1 LKEKTVVDTIKG
13 VFMGFQ
19 SKKEEG
25 DYIKDGLLYCGK
37 CNTPKE
43 SRKMFL
49 GSERLFACLCSCQAE
64 KLRIKEEE
72 DEKQRLIER
81 IIFNKENAFN
91 DVSLLKNTLDQ
102 DDNSLPIISN
112 AIRKYVDNFTT
123 FLDAGRGLLFY
134 GLVDGGKTFYATC
147 ILNALLDKGYS
158 CKATSFPDLASK
170 SFADFDKTDF
180 YNSFNAYDLLLIDD
194 MGTERRTDYMQEIIY
209 GVIDTRYT
217 AKLPMIITTNLSLSD
232 IKEPA
237 DIANKR
243 IFSRILERCHPIE
256 IQQTE
261 HRLKNGRSEFV
272 KTKDILGV

>member
-1 LKEKTVVDTIKG
+1 MKAKSAIEE
-13 VFMGFQ
+13 VFMKLQ
-19 SKKEEG
+19 ATREEG

-37 CNTPKE
+37 CNTPKQLK
-43 SRKMFL
+43 RIFL
-49 GSERLFACLCSCQAE
+49 GTEKIFGCMCDCQAE
-64 KLRIKEEE
+64 QVCNEEKESKRKL
-72 DEKQRLIER
+72 LIER
-81 IIFNKENAFN
+81 IRLNKQNAYN

-112 AIRKYVDNFTT
+112 AIRKYVENFKT
-123 FLDAGRGLLFY
+123 FLDEGRGLLFY

-147 ILNALLDKGYS
+147 ILNALLDKGYP

-194 MGTERRTDYMQEIIY
+194 MGAERRTDYMQEIIY

-232 IKEPA
+232 IKEPS

-261 HRLKNGRSEFV
+261 HRLKNGRSEFI

>member
-1 LKEKTVVDTIKG
+1 MKLQAT
-13 VFMGFQ
+13 M
-19 SKKEEG
+19 EEG
-25 DYIKDGLLYCGK
+25 DYIKDGILYCGK
-37 CNTPKE
+37 CNTPKQL
-43 SRKMFL
+43 KKIFL
-49 GSERLFACLCSCQAE
+49 GTEKIFGCMCDCQAE
-64 KLRIKEEE
+64 QVCNEENE
-72 DEKQRLIER
+72 TKKKRLIER
-81 IIFNKENAFN
+81 IRLNKLNAYN
-91 DVSLLKNTLDQ
+91 DDSLLQNTFDQ

-112 AIRKYVDNFTT
+112 AIRKYVENFKT
-123 FLDAGRGLLFY
+123 FLDDGRGLLFY

-180 YNSFNAYDLLLIDD
+180 YTSFNSYDLLLIDD

-232 IKEPA
+232 IKEPS

-261 HRLKNGRSEFV
+261 HRLKNGRSEFI

>member
-1 LKEKTVVDTIKG
+1 MIQQ
-13 VFMGFQ
+13 VFENFQ
-19 SKKEEG
+19 STESEG

-49 GSERLFACLCSCQAE
+49 GSERLFACLCACQAE

-81 IIFNKENAFN
+81 IIFNKGNAFN
-91 DVSLLKNTLDQ
+91 DVSLLKNTFDQ
-102 DDNSLPIISN
+102 DDNSLPVITN
-112 AIRKYVDNFTT
+112 ACKRYVDNFAS
-123 FLDAGRGLLFY
+123 FFKEGRGLLFH
-134 GLVDGGKTFYATC
+134 GLVDGGKTFFADC
-147 ILNALLDKGYS
+147 ILNALLDQGYP

-180 YNSFNAYDLLLIDD
+180 YTSFNSYDLLLIDD

-217 AKLPMIITTNLSLSD
+217 AKLPMIITTNLSLED
-232 IKEPA
+232 IKRPE
-237 DIANKR
+237 DISNKR

-256 IQQTE
+256 IRQTE
-261 HRLKNGRSEFV
+261 HRLKNGRNEFV
-272 KTKDILGV
+272 KTRHILGV

>member
-1 LKEKTVVDTIKG
+1 MKARTAIEE
-13 VFMGFQ
+13 VFMKLQ
-19 SKKEEG
+19 ATKEEG

-37 CNTPKE
+37 CDTPKQLK
-43 SRKMFL
+43 RIFL
-49 GSERLFACLCSCQAE
+49 GTEKTFGCMCDCQADAVC
-64 KLRIKEEE
+64 KQEELE
-72 DEKQRLIER
+72 QRQRLMER
-81 IIFNKENAFN
+81 IELNKSNAYN
-91 DVSLLKNTLDQ
+91 DVSLLKNTLEQ
-102 DDNSLPIISN
+102 DDNSLPLIST
-112 AIRKYVDNFTT
+112 AIRKYVDNFKT
-123 FLDAGRGLLFY
+123 FLEDGRGLLFY

-147 ILNALLDKGYS
+147 ILNALLEKGYS

-170 SFADFDKTDF
+170 SFADFDKTEF
-180 YNSFNAYDLLLIDD
+180 FSSFNSYDILLIDD

-232 IKEPA
+232 IKSPA

-243 IFSRILERCHPIE
+243 IFSRIIERCHPIE

-272 KTKDILGV
+272 KTKNILGI

>member
-1 LKEKTVVDTIKG
+1 MKAKSAIEE
-13 VFMGFQ
+13 VFM
-19 SKKEEG
+19 KLRATREEG

-37 CNTPKE
+37 CNTPKQLK
-43 SRKMFL
+43 RIFL
-49 GSERLFACLCSCQAE
+49 GTEKTFGCMCDCQAE
-64 KLRIKEEE
+64 AVCNQEKE
-72 DEKQRLIER
+72 DNRKRLMER
-81 IIFNKENAFN
+81 IELNKRNAYN
-91 DVSLLKNTLDQ
+91 DASLLKNTFDQ

-112 AIRKYVDNFTT
+112 AARKYVENFKT
-123 FLDAGRGLLFY
+123 FLDDGRGLLFY

-147 ILNALLDKGYS
+147 ILNALLDKGYA

-170 SFADFDKTDF
+170 SFADFDKTEF
-180 YNSFNAYDLLLIDD
+180 YTSFNAYDLLLIDD

-232 IKEPA
+232 IKTPS

-256 IQQTE
+256 VPQTE
-261 HRLKNGRSEFV
+261 HRLKNGRNQFV
-272 KTKDILGV
+272 KTKEILGVLS